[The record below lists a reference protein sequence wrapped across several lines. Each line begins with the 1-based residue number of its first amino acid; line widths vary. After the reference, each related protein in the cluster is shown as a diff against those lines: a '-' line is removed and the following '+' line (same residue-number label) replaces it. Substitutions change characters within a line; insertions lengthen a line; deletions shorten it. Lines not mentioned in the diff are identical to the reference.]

1 MYADAEG
8 LIFCPVILLCDSRFE
23 HLHIV
28 ESSQKDARRRLVFQR
43 SPFGTTTMIPR
54 SEEHMWSSG
63 FSSYFFHISISRII
77 KYHLFLLSIG
87 LISSLFFWKSRSP
100 VEDHHSGKSGRK
112 TRQER
117 KQVIDST
124 SGIHNA
130 VFLSFSTERN
140 KPKLNPASETPQP
153 DNGPEEA
160 EDTESDVDADMH

>member
-1 MYADAEG
+1 MEFWFFF
-8 LIFCPVILLCDSRFE
+8 LFFP
-23 HLHIV
+23 HQHI
-28 ESSQKDARRRLVFQR
+28 KDNQIPSLSFIHWIDLV
-43 SPFGTTTMIPR
+43 S
-54 SEEHMWSSG
+54 
-63 FSSYFFHISISRII
+63 
-77 KYHLFLLSIG
+77 
-87 LISSLFFWKSRSP
+87 FFWKSRSP